1 MKMKMLKLLSA
12 GAIVLTTMDFA
23 NAGKI
28 DFMTGFYSFDAEIAG
43 KSAKFSGLGIYEA
56 SYLMPFKNHF
66 ELSLGYSFTMTDI
79 IGGDM
84 SYGPKIAVN
93 YFPFN
98 FSSNEKIEL
107 QNKTIEV
114 RDFYK
119 PYIGI
124 SFNQK
129 QFQSAKT
136 SFAGF
141 GVSLGMEKF
150 INTDYTIKTEI
161 KMNNY
166 TGASDST
173 ASEMNLLVGLLFN
186 F

>member
-1 MKMKMLKLLSA
+1 MKTKLLKLLSA
-12 GAIVLTTMDFA
+12 GALIFTTINSA
-23 NAGKI
+23 HAGKI
-28 DFMTGFYSFDAEIAG
+28 DFMTGFYSFNAEVAG
-43 KSAKFSGLGIYEA
+43 KTAKFSGLGIYEA
-56 SYLMPFKNHF
+56 AYLIPFKSHF

-84 SYGPKIAVN
+84 SYGPKIGVN

-119 PYIGI
+119 PYIGA

-141 GVSLGMEKF
+141 GVSLGLEKF
-150 INTDYTIKTEI
+150 INQSYTIKTEI
-161 KMNNY
+161 KMNSY

-173 ASEMNLLVGLLFN
+173 ANEMNLLVGLIFN